1 MRVGKMVSCSE
12 FLLHG
17 VGKFA
22 RSVHI
27 LLVKRPFVIESQNL
41 PPINYPLWRAGM
53 LCRLPM
59 LRYGMAEL

>member
-12 FLLHG
+12 FLLR
-17 VGKFA
+17 GKFA
-22 RSVHI
+22 RSVHVLI
-27 LLVKRPFVIESQNL
+27 VKRPFVIEGRNL
-41 PPINYPLWRAGM
+41 PLINYPLWRAGM